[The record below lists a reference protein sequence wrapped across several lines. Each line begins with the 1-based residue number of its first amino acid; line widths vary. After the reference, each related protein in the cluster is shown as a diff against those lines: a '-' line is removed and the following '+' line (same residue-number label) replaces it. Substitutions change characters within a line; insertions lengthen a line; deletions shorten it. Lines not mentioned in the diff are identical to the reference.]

1 MHSKEVWLGLESL
14 GKHIL
19 VEYYGC
25 DVNLL
30 NKASALKEILED
42 AARAARATIVESFVH
57 QFSPFGVSGV
67 VVIAESHLT
76 IHTWPEYGYAAVD
89 LFTCGEEIDPWKCYY
104 YIEEKLKSKHSTT
117 IEMKRGTINTPF
129 LRHKPQPVKVAA

>member
-1 MHSKEVWLGLESL
+1 MDSL
-14 GKHIL
+14 GRHLI

-30 NKASALKEILED
+30 NKASVLKGILED
-42 AARAARATIVESFVH
+42 AARSAQATIVNSFVH
-57 QFSPFGVSGV
+57 QFSPYGVSGV
-67 VVIAESHLT
+67 IVIAESHLT

-89 LFTCGEEIDPWKCYY
+89 LFTCGDSVDPWKCHYY
-104 YIEEKLKSKHSTT
+104 LDEKLKAKHSTT
-117 IEMKRGTINTPF
+117 IEFRRGTLNTPQ